1 MYFDVNINFGYCC
14 NSSKNAKGGTVMKK
28 ANKTAAKVI
37 KRVAET
43 MANIN
48 YNAASVIGMYQPK
61 VPKKPEFLKK

>member
-1 MYFDVNINFGYCC
+1 
-14 NSSKNAKGGTVMKK
+14 MKK

>member
-1 MYFDVNINFGYCC
+1 
-14 NSSKNAKGGTVMKK
+14 MKK

-61 VPKKPEFLKK
+61 APKKPEYLKR